1 MSMQIIIIQ
10 KKNEHCLLFFPL
22 TLLIKRS
29 MYKKIIT
36 QMCMFFFSVHIYEEN
51 KLRHKAQ
58 SQYIT
63 DKKKH
68 IYFFFC

>member
-1 MSMQIIIIQ
+1 
-10 KKNEHCLLFFPL
+10 
-22 TLLIKRS
+22 
-29 MYKKIIT
+29 
-36 QMCMFFFSVHIYEEN
+36 MCVFFSVHILEEN

-68 IYFFFC
+68 IYFFLIRRKQNNI

>member
-1 MSMQIIIIQ
+1 MFFVPYNSSYPSI
-10 KKNEHCLLFFPL
+10 KEVLKNHQNYGANKCVG
-22 TLLIKRS
+22 
-29 MYKKIIT
+29 
-36 QMCMFFFSVHIYEEN
+36 FFSVHILIEN

-68 IYFFFC
+68 IYFLLTRQKQNNI